1 MKGESKSNEYAL
13 KQDNLTENE
22 LIEACR
28 RNDRLAQKAIYEG
41 FSAKMFGLCRRY
53 VKSTESA
60 EEVLMLAFCKVF
72 KKIDTYTGAG
82 NFEGWIRRIMVNE
95 SLMFLRKNYRFSEH
109 KDIDDVP
116 VRALTVTVE
125 DELAAQD
132 ILNLLEFWRIFPS
145 RSLPNIECISL

>member
-28 RNDRLAQKAIYEG
+28 RNDRLAQKAIYER